1 MYLESFTIILII
13 IIIYYIYME
22 LCEMKCEDKIY
33 MEKLLNNNILK
44 TGDLILFK
52 STDNSHSFLLGNY
65 FTHVGMV
72 IVDEIL
78 TNNEPYIFEACNTKY
93 SEIPHDREDK
103 WNLKYSKGILFHP
116 LDERLKR
123 YRGYLYYKPL
133 SESITIKMHLKLINF
148 IFYALLHFCWLGH
161 RQMFYGNVRFFGRI
175 SSRIVDF
182 RKNSIVA

>member
-1 MYLESFTIILII
+1 
-13 IIIYYIYME
+13 ME
-22 LCEMKCEDKIY
+22 LCELKCEDKIY
-33 MEKLLNNNILK
+33 MEKLLNNDILK

-52 STDNSHSFLLGNY
+52 STDNLHSFKLGNY

-123 YRGYLYYKPL
+123 YRGYIYYKPL
-133 SESITIKMHLKLINF
+133 SESITIKMDLYFVQVMVLMQTFIRVLYFNLHINGSCLEMNLI
-148 IFYALLHFCWLGH
+148 IF
-161 RQMFYGNVRFFGRI
+161 Q
-175 SSRIVDF
+175 
-182 RKNSIVA
+182 